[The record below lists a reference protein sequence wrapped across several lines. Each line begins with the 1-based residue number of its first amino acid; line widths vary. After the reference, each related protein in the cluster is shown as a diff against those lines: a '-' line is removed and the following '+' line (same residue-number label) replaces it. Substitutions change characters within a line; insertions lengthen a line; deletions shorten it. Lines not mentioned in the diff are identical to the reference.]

1 MLLCFVFLIGNCAH
15 DFCKHCYEKWSRISK
30 KVLCPIVRLCVNP
43 PISESAWGLTCA
55 ALGTGSA
62 LAHRAVDSMFSSG
75 DSGSAPAPQ
84 PAIQQTLSE
93 VSSACEAQ
101 AKAFTD
107 CMSANN
113 GDMGACQFYFDAL

>member
-1 MLLCFVFLIGNCAH
+1 MCA
-15 DFCKHCYEKWSRISK
+15 
-30 KVLCPIVRLCVNP
+30 NP
-43 PISESAWGLTCA
+43 SVSESAWGLTSV

-62 LAHRAVDSMFSSG
+62 LAHRAMDSMFSSG
-75 DSGSAPAPQ
+75 DSGSTRASQ

-93 VSSACEAQ
+93 VPSACEAQ

-113 GDMGACQFYFDAL
+113 GDMGACQFYFDALQQYKLTT